1 MGEPARANPVLD
13 PDVLGL
19 GTVVEE
25 GYSLTPSVANGR
37 VCVKFCGNG
46 DMSAVATL
54 AGYLQL
60 VHKEATRLD
69 AQEVMF
75 DFSSLYFMNSN
86 CFKSFVS
93 WIDTVKSG
101 VAGGAYRITFVANP
115 QLHWQRRSLEA
126 LRRMAE
132 HVVFVQM

>member
-1 MGEPARANPVLD
+1 MGEPARVNPPVLD
-13 PDVLGL
+13 PEVLG
-19 GTVVEE
+19 TIVEE
-25 GYSLTPSVANGR
+25 GYSLTPSMANGR

-60 VHKEATRLD
+60 VHKEAMRVEAD
-69 AQEVMF
+69 EVMF

-86 CFKSFVS
+86 CFKSFIS
-93 WIDTVKSG
+93 LIDTVK
-101 VAGGAYRITFVANP
+101 AGAAGRAYRITFVANP
-115 QLHWQRRSLEA
+115 RLHWQRRSLEA

-132 HVVFVQM
+132 RVVFVQM